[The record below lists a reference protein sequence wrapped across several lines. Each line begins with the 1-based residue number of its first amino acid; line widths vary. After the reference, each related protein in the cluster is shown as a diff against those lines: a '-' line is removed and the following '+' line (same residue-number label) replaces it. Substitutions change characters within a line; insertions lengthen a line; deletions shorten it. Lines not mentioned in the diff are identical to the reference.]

1 LKTRFDE
8 KRKFLIYELI
18 RSYEGTVISISHN
31 RKYNEILDADVSLDM
46 GTGVVENL
54 KLTKNL

>member
-1 LKTRFDE
+1 MILDE
-8 KRKFLIYELI
+8 VTNHLDKEALNLIYELI

-46 GTGVVENL
+46 GTGVGENI
-54 KLTKNL
+54 K